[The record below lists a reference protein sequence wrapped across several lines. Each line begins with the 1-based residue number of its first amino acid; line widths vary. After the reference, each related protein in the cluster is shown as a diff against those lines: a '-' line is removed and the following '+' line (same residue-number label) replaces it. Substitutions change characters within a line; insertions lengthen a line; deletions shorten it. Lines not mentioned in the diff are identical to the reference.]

1 MTNIEFS
8 EIMIAIEKLSAKI
21 DNFEAQLKLKGV
33 INYTDEDWENLNH
46 FVNRLTSNTMDK
58 TDKGEGLTRFED
70 SKSLFEHLHI
80 GIKDTCN

>member
-21 DNFEAQLKLKGV
+21 DKFEAQLKGV
-33 INYTDEDWENLNH
+33 NYTDEDWENLNH